1 MTVQGFGVVEFP
13 DTMTPQQVQAAIE
26 RDIMPMVKERRAKT
40 AAMVENDP
48 ITQGAKNFN
57 QDSGFFSNLAAGAG
71 KAISDVGL
79 GVRQIT
85 GNASHQEVDEA
96 AQRDKALMN
105 TAGGVVGNVGT
116 QVGMALA
123 PGGAVIRAGNALRAP
138 AVQAAGRYALSSPA
152 TMGGAVT
159 QGSMGATQAA
169 LQPVATGESR
179 STNAAIGGAA
189 GAAVPVAG
197 MALRAGRAAVE
208 PMYQGGQ
215 ERIVGR
221 AIRNAAG
228 QDADAV
234 VQALSQAQPLVP
246 GSLPT
251 AGQAAGNAGVAA
263 LERTAFATVPEV
275 TNPVQQ
281 RLAQQNSARVDA
293 LRGMAGTSGAREA
306 AEQARDTT
314 ANQLYGAARQAGI
327 DPEMAQILQPQIK
340 NLTERMP
347 AGVME
352 RARELARINGEVMDA
367 AGSLNG
373 LHWVKIAVDDLLS
386 AAPQTGMGAQ
396 TRRGLTQFKSDLL
409 TVMDDLSPAYGNARQ
424 TFAQMNGPINQM
436 DVASD
441 IAQRSIRPL
450 DDQLLPGAYARALA
464 DPNLP
469 ARATG
474 FSGAT
479 LENTMSPGQLAIL
492 EALRGDLQRANFA
505 QTAGRGVGSDT
516 VQKLAY
522 SNIIDNAGIPTW
534 LRNMG
539 AAQAVGGFAARGAD
553 AVYGRA
559 NREIAGRLAN
569 ALLEP
574 SEAARMM
581 QSAVPSDT
589 AARIARALMTT
600 LPPAAIG
607 GATTYLNA
615 P

>member
-1 MTVQGFGVVEFP
+1 MVEFP

-26 RDIMPMVKERRAKT
+26 RDIMPMVKERRAKA

-57 QDSGFFSNLAAGAG
+57 EGSGFFSNLAAGAG

-85 GNASHQEVDEA
+85 GNASQAEVDEA

-116 QVGMALA
+116 QVGMALL
-123 PGGAVIRAGNALRAP
+123 PGGAAIRAGNALRAP

-159 QGSMGATQAA
+159 QGTMGATQAA

-263 LERTAFATVPEV
+263 LERTASAIDPTV
-275 TNPVQQ
+275 TNAYAQ
-281 RLAQQNSARVDA
+281 RLAQQNTARVDA
-293 LRGMAGTSGAREA
+293 LRNMAGTGGVRET

-327 DPEMAQILQPQIK
+327 DPEMARVLQPQIR
-340 NLTERMP
+340 NITERMP

-367 AGSLNG
+367 SGSLNG

-386 AAPQTGMGAQ
+386 SAPQTGMGTQ
-396 TRRGLTQFKSDLL
+396 TRRGLMQFKDDLL
-409 TVMDDLSPAYGNARQ
+409 TVMDELSPAYGTARQ
-424 TFAQMNGPINQM
+424 TFAQMSGPINQM
-436 DVASD
+436 DIASE

-450 DDQLLPGAYARALA
+450 DDQLLPGAYARALT

-469 ARATG
+469 ASATG

-479 LENTMSPGQLAIL
+479 LENTMSPGQLSIL

-559 NREIAGRLAN
+559 NREIASRLAN

-581 QSAVPSDT
+581 QSAVPSDS